1 MGTGGGFLSVR
12 LSLTNNRL
20 MVHMAL
26 FLSLSLLVAGC
37 SVQSR
42 LDRSYKGKSF
52 SRVMDDMGAP
62 TRIENLVGGGT
73 IRIYERKKMLKET
86 PINTGQFQYDTFN
99 SPKVLQTEV
108 IQFFVS
114 QGGQVTKISYT
125 NEYSR

>member
-1 MGTGGGFLSVR
+1 
-12 LSLTNNRL
+12 
-20 MVHMAL
+20 MVNVAL
-26 FLSLSLLVAGC
+26 FLLLSLLVAGC

-114 QGGQVTKISYT
+114 QTGQVTKISYT

>member
-1 MGTGGGFLSVR
+1 MGTGERLLSGR
-12 LSLTNNRL
+12 LSPKKNRL
-20 MVHMAL
+20 MVNVAL
-26 FLSLSLLVAGC
+26 FLLLSLLVAGC

-114 QGGQVTKISYT
+114 QSGQVTKISYS